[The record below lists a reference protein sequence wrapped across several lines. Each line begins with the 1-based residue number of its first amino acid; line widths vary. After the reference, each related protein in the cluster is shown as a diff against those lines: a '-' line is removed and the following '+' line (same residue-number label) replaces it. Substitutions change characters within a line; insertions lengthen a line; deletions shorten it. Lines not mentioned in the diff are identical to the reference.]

1 MRAVANVHSM
11 KLLLRAGI
19 NAAIVWATFTYVDG
33 LTFGNDWVGL
43 VLVIV
48 MLAFANA
55 FVRPIL
61 KLLSLP
67 IRMATLGLFTIVINI
82 AVVFGVLWLAE
93 QLDLGLTSDGWGPAL
108 LGAVI
113 ISVVSSIVSMIVKD

>member
-1 MRAVANVHSM
+1 M